1 MRPRDHPHFHRSTA
15 DAIADPK
22 SQSISHRLGAA
33 RKKAAGIFDGGA
45 AKVVPATTVPL
56 TPRGGGCS
64 SIGRRSTGKA
74 KKVKDELT
82 SDDESIAFNSPS
94 VKRESVRTAGRKR
107 SYQEPETDDEEDDD
121 DADDEFA
128 ALAKKVREE
137 AEQDGRVE
145 HKRVKM
151 DGDGRENG
159 EAEPP
164 VKSAS
169 GGGEELSETDVDTVA
184 DPEEV

>member
-45 AKVVPATTVPL
+45 VKVIPATTVPL
-56 TPRGGGCS
+56 TPRGGGRS
-64 SIGRRSTGKA
+64 GIGRRSTGKA
-74 KKVKDELT
+74 KKVKDELI

-107 SYQEPETDDEEDDD
+107 SYQEPETDEEHEG
-121 DADDEFA
+121 ADDEFA

-137 AEQDGRVE
+137 AEQDGR
-145 HKRVKM
+145 
-151 DGDGRENG
+151 END

-169 GGGEELSETDVDTVA
+169 GGGEILSETDVDTVA

>member
-45 AKVVPATTVPL
+45 VKVIPATTVPL
-56 TPRGGGCS
+56 TPRGGGRS
-64 SIGRRSTGKA
+64 GIGRRSTGKA
-74 KKVKDELT
+74 KKVKDELI

-107 SYQEPETDDEEDDD
+107 SYQEPETDEEHEG
-121 DADDEFA
+121 ADDEFA

-151 DGDGRENG
+151 DGDGREND

-169 GGGEELSETDVDTVA
+169 GGGEILSETDVDTVA